1 MTQAWQV
8 SFLGLGS
15 RLGGLGGFLNLKM
28 ARVVNVN
35 GNEHEATFTSD
46 ESTLSK
52 QPIVVVV

>member
-1 MTQAWQV
+1 M
-8 SFLGLGS
+8 GLGS
-15 RLGGLGGFLNLKM
+15 RLGGLGGFLDLKM

-35 GNEHEATFTSD
+35 VNEHEATFTGD